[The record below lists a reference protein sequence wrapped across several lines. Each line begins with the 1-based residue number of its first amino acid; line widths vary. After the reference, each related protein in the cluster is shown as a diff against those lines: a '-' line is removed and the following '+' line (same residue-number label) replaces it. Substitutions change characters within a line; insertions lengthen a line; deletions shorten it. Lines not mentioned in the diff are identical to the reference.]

1 MNQDTPSSLDPE
13 MQRRAE
19 AMYSRDQWSALLILA
34 VLWATLIYTYI
45 VVPHG
50 FLSTPIGI
58 VLIISGALLLLFN
71 TSSVLA
77 MPAHYREYS
86 DHMWSILGVVS
97 YQRTTSAHSFI
108 GRQAGRFSIHAI
120 TVMDAYIWARFRYA
134 RWQKASAPY
143 AT

>member
-1 MNQDTPSSLDPE
+1 MLKKRKNDLEEASVDQDHQSPLAPE
-13 MQRRAE
+13 MQQRAE
-19 AMYSRDQWSALLILA
+19 AMYSRDRWSALLILS

-77 MPAHYREYS
+77 TLAHYREDR
-86 DHMWSILGVVS
+86 DHIYGQYWG
-97 YQRTTSAHSFI
+97 
-108 GRQAGRFSIHAI
+108 
-120 TVMDAYIWARFRYA
+120 
-134 RWQKASAPY
+134 
-143 AT
+143 